1 MVYSA
6 PPGSGPLLP
15 VTMAG
20 VFTDQGV
27 AGEETVGKRV
37 GMRTTIHIDN
47 HSRHRIDLYFTRPGK
62 KETLAV
68 SATYVRSE

>member
-1 MVYSA
+1 MT
-6 PPGSGPLLP
+6 G
-15 VTMAG
+15 T
-20 VFTDQGV
+20 FTDQGV

-37 GMRTTIHIDN
+37 GMRTTIQIEN
-47 HSRHRIDLYFTRPGK
+47 NSRHRIDLYFTRPGK